1 MAKRP
6 CVSATFRIIAV
17 KDQHRLLYIKHN
29 AIATLFFATH
39 LCFTHFFYYKGCLA
53 KIQVII
59 QLFIEMVMILFK
71 QHKNVGLDYIFNE

>member
-6 CVSATFRIIAV
+6 GVSATFRIIAV

-29 AIATLFFATH
+29 AIATLFFATY
-39 LCFTHFFYYKGCLA
+39 LCFTHFYYYKGCLV

-59 QLFIEMVMILFK
+59 QLFIEMVIIISNL
-71 QHKNVGLDYIFNE
+71 H